1 MRIIYIIAILIFFS
15 CNYNEVNNYD
25 ENSNKISETVGYLN
39 LGSINI
45 SDQELIGNRKL
56 IDFIISGVNEGKMSA
71 YYALTKAE
79 MMGRDIEFND
89 KNKYSHS
96 RDSLMSESDLN
107 AIFLTTDTLIVV
119 DSLTGVETEK
129 IIETIFDTEDVTKLK
144 LEQSWYY
151 DENTKM
157 LNSKVH
163 SLKIMKNY
171 YNEEGYL
178 IASAVVFKINFK

>member
-1 MRIIYIIAILIFFS
+1 MRIIYILSLLCFVS
-15 CNYNEVNNYD
+15 CNNNEANKYD
-25 ENSNKISETVGYLN
+25 NSNKISETVGYLN

-45 SDQELIGNRKL
+45 SDQELVGNRQL
-56 IDFIISGVNEGKMSA
+56 IDFLINGVKEGKMRA

-79 MMGRDIEFND
+79 MEGREIELNEE
-89 KNKYSHS
+89 NKYSHS
-96 RDSLMSESDLN
+96 MDSLISESDLK

-119 DSLTGVETEK
+119 DSLTGVETEE
-129 IIETIFDTEDVTKLK
+129 IIETIFTTEDVTKLK

-151 DENTKM
+151 DENTNV
-157 LNSKVH
+157 LTSKTH